1 MGLTLGAFS
10 FGFQPSTTS
19 GGGGNPIIV
28 QNEGVTLTS
37 ALASLDFVGA
47 GVTAS
52 TVGNDVTVTINGNG
66 TVTSVGLTMPPAFG
80 VSNSP
85 ITSSGDIGVTAL
97 GLSSQ
102 YIRGDGQLAN
112 FPTSFGG
119 GSSVSYYLNGSISQ
133 GTIGGVAYEQI
144 NSIPV
149 IGTGTDFTINADGY
163 ISQFI
168 TDIGDPNQL
177 SIPSGNWNFETY
189 FSASSSGGNPSFY
202 IELYKYDGI
211 TFTLISSNSSNPEN
225 ITGGT
230 SIDLYFTALAVPP
243 TVLLATD
250 RLAVRF
256 YVIHSGRTI
265 KMHTEN
271 SHLSQI
277 ITTFSTGLTALN
289 GLTDQVQYFAIGT
302 SGTSFGISSS
312 GDTHTFNLPTASAT
326 NSGALSNTD
335 WITFNNKGNGD
346 LKADGTIPLT
356 ANWNVGAFGVTANT
370 FTANNGFSFNV
381 GLGGSLVSAS
391 TTGTAKTW
399 TLPNTAGT
407 IALTTDTITP
417 TSGGTGLTS
426 YVTGDTLY
434 ASATNVLSKLPIGSE
449 LDLLQVNSGVP
460 SWVSSSAFTVPILV
474 TNATNLYL
482 LQNT

>member
-189 FSASSSGGNPSFY
+189 FSASSNGGNPRFY

-230 SIDLYFTALAVPP
+230 SIDLFFFELKKYF
-243 TVLLATD
+243 
-250 RLAVRF
+250 
-256 YVIHSGRTI
+256 S
-265 KMHTEN
+265 K
-271 SHLSQI
+271 
-277 ITTFSTGLTALN
+277 
-289 GLTDQVQYFAIGT
+289 
-302 SGTSFGISSS
+302 
-312 GDTHTFNLPTASAT
+312 
-326 NSGALSNTD
+326 LSNRSD
-335 WITFNNKGNGD
+335 IN
-346 LKADGTIPLT
+346 P
-356 ANWNVGAFGVTANT
+356 
-370 FTANNGFSFNV
+370 
-381 GLGGSLVSAS
+381 
-391 TTGTAKTW
+391 
-399 TLPNTAGT
+399 
-407 IALTTDTITP
+407 
-417 TSGGTGLTS
+417 S
-426 YVTGDTLY
+426 YFYCDIY
-434 ASATNVLSKLPIGSE
+434 AQTN
-449 LDLLQVNSGVP
+449 
-460 SWVSSSAFTVPILV
+460 
-474 TNATNLYL
+474 
-482 LQNT
+482 